1 MPQQRKIKNL
11 EEMRRFAKLLVA
23 NDIKAT
29 VKIHELDPEIV
40 SQPEYPEVVAR
51 IPRAG
56 HTRPWHVRLVDD
68 EMSRA
73 DIGGA
78 RNRSPFAITVDAGKD
93 TQPVDEHSARTLFEA
108 ERVFVQMIVKYRG
121 RKQGRL
127 LPDEDY
133 KAPLPNPSER
143 GSRTRDRMRRLERDL
158 SREYEL
164 VLLNESSQ
172 NTGYRY
178 SLKVQPTLD
187 RNADL
192 FLIVPRRGKL
202 FVRIERAKRPFGTT
216 THEFE
221 SFEDAEAFFLR
232 ELRAQVVGRA
242 KAMRERPEGEYRAPL
257 PDGHARSNPTS
268 KTPKTIYAIAATV
281 IPKQE
286 LREVPKEDRGT
297 ADGIALSIERSGGP
311 SARGTRT
318 KILRAISEQML
329 SMSEDRG
336 LRWVGT
342 LDPRISAWSSLV
354 AAKEALRFTDD
365 KRTQRAVEVTE
376 RWLTGDATSQE
387 VRNATTKAHDAT
399 SDAKTRAAY
408 FASNSAVNAAGAI
421 AKKSAYIVYFA
432 ARAAVTAASRDY
444 ESERYDEFDEMTEER
459 RAEREEFE
467 AREMNR
473 IFLLIADALPGLPPD
488 PKVYQ

>member
-23 NDIKAT
+23 NGIKTT
-29 VKIHELDPEIV
+29 VKIHETGGTVPLA
-40 SQPEYPEVVAR
+40 EYPELVAR
-51 IPRAG
+51 VHRLNRE
-56 HTRPWHVRLVDD
+56 RPWHVRMTDD
-68 EMSRA
+68 ELPRRNFP
-73 DIGGA
+73 GR
-78 RNRSPFAITVDAGKD
+78 RNRAPFAVVIDGGRGTKIIE
-93 TQPVDEHSARTLFEA
+93 EHPARTIYDA
-108 ERVFVQMIVKYRG
+108 ERIFVQMIVKYRG
-121 RKQGRL
+121 RKKGRV
-127 LPDEDY
+127 LPDADY
-133 KAPLPNPSER
+133 QLPLP
-143 GSRTRDRMRRLERDL
+143 G
-158 SREYEL
+158 
-164 VLLNESSQ
+164 
-172 NTGYRY
+172 
-178 SLKVQPTLD
+178 
-187 RNADL
+187 
-192 FLIVPRRGKL
+192 
-202 FVRIERAKRPFGTT
+202 
-216 THEFE
+216 
-221 SFEDAEAFFLR
+221 
-232 ELRAQVVGRA
+232 GR
-242 KAMRERPEGEYRAPL
+242 
-257 PDGHARSNPTS
+257 ARSNPTS
-268 KTPKTIYAIAATV
+268 KTPKTIYSIAATV